1 MRFILAAAMAMA
13 ALALALPTAQ
23 TQPAK
28 SAASSDIKG
37 LKLADPQPAAATLQP
52 GLSVTYRYGIINNVS
67 EINDTPGEVGAPLPQ
82 LNYNMGFGK
91 VLTSRFDD
99 GVMARIIGFIK
110 LDKPGQWKFAV
121 KSNDG
126 VRMEI
131 GGKKVYELPGVH
143 SDVMSEVVGMSID
156 QPGWY
161 AVKILYFEKRES
173 ATLELYLAAPGVDN
187 LDIAPAA
194 VFAHIKG

>member
-1 MRFILAAAMAMA
+1 
-13 ALALALPTAQ
+13 
-23 TQPAK
+23 
-28 SAASSDIKG
+28 
-37 LKLADPQPAAATLQP
+37 
-52 GLSVTYRYGIINNVS
+52 
-67 EINDTPGEVGAPLPQ
+67 
-82 LNYNMGFGK
+82 
-91 VLTSRFDD
+91 
-99 GVMARIIGFIK
+99 
-110 LDKPGQWKFAV
+110 
-121 KSNDG
+121 
-126 VRMEI
+126 MEI

-143 SDVMSEVVGMSID
+143 SDTMSEVVGMSID